1 MIGVPTRLSTVW
13 ALCQAWAWP
22 LIFFQCYLIVGVF
35 LFFLG
40 PWPWPVTQGAGL
52 LAFLLASQAA
62 IAIGY
67 LLYDP
72 LKSPPSSSLPSG
84 RASPAALLTISAVVS
99 LLLLVPTSLV
109 RTGSAFPNLIE
120 GITNTGAAYN
130 ARQVWLEQANP
141 YAAVEYLRILCSPF
155 LISLLPWLVVYGARV
170 SWMVRGIALLGV
182 CGVLVN
188 DVATGTNKGIADLL
202 VTLPW
207 LFLLIALRG
216 ELRIRVPRWL
226 LCVLLLAA
234 FALFLDFFGRG
245 QLQREGGVGE
255 FGVFNSGKE
264 LIFAD
269 RDHSVSRQLPLSGK
283 VIFESLT
290 RYLGQGYFALEQ
302 SFDLEAGRTFGAGHS
317 MFIARNAN
325 RLFDTERFTQE
336 SLPAQLEQH
345 AGWGAQAL
353 WHSIY
358 PWLASD
364 LGFALTIF
372 LMGALG
378 WLLSAVWLDAL
389 RTLRPSAVALLQP
402 LLILFYYIPANNQIM
417 QSGESAAG
425 FLILLVWWGLSR
437 WRSSESQ
444 DSQVTVSEGLRSV
457 PTARRQ

>member
-1 MIGVPTRLSTVW
+1 MIGVPMRLSKVG
-13 ALCQAWAWP
+13 ALCRAWAWP
-22 LIFFQCYLIVGVF
+22 LIFFQFYLTVSVV

-40 PWPWPVTQGAGL
+40 PWPWPVIRGAEL

-72 LKSPPSSSLPSG
+72 LKSPPSSLQPG
-84 RASPAALLTISAVVS
+84 ATSPAALLTISAAVS
-99 LLLLVPTSLV
+99 LLLLVPTSLA
-109 RTGSAFPNLIE
+109 RTGTAFPNLIE

-130 ARQVWLEQANP
+130 ARQIWLEQANP
-141 YAAVEYLRILCSPF
+141 YTVVEYLRILFSPL

-170 SWMVRGIALLGV
+170 SWMVRGIALLAVIGV
-182 CGVLVN
+182 VVN

-207 LFLLIALRG
+207 LFLLIVLRG
-216 ELRIRVPRWL
+216 EFRIRVPRWL

-269 RDHSVSRQLPLSGK
+269 REHSLNGQLPLPGK

-302 SFDLEAGRTFGAGHS
+302 SFDLEPGRTFGVGHS

-325 RLFDTERFTQE
+325 RILETERFTQE
-336 SLPAQLEQH
+336 SLPGQLEQR

-358 PWLASD
+358 PWFASD
-364 LGFALTIF
+364 LGFGLTIL
-372 LMGALG
+372 LMGAIG
-378 WLLSAVWLDAL
+378 WMLSAVWLDAL

-402 LLILFYYIPANNQIM
+402 LLILFYYIPANNQVM

-425 FLILLVWWGLSR
+425 FLILLTWWGLSR
-437 WRSSESQ
+437 WRSPKGQ
-444 DSQVTVSEGLRSV
+444 HPKVTASEGFGSV
-457 PTARRQ
+457 PNARPQ